1 MTKFWSG
8 LRETRRDRQALFPG
22 KGRRFKSG
30 QPHHPIGTVE
40 SYSFF
45 INAKF
50 QKSFFGVLL
59 VVVSQRAVV
68 NAYEKA
74 KNLH

>member
-30 QPHHPIGTVE
+30 QPHHQFCHVEKQIGNFQLLTVIFDDDLDQSGE
-40 SYSFF
+40 F
-45 INAKF
+45 
-50 QKSFFGVLL
+50 V
-59 VVVSQRAVV
+59 R
-68 NAYEKA
+68 EKV
-74 KNLH
+74 

>member
-30 QPHHPIGTVE
+30 QPHHLAFVLLKSKLVTFSCFWLLKVVG
-40 SYSFF
+40 
-45 INAKF
+45 NAKPLC
-50 QKSFFGVLL
+50 GA
-59 VVVSQRAVV
+59 RR
-68 NAYEKA
+68 E
-74 KNLH
+74 

>member
-30 QPHHPIGTVE
+30 QPHHLLGSEPAIG
-40 SYSFF
+40 
-45 INAKF
+45 
-50 QKSFFGVLL
+50 L
-59 VVVSQRAVV
+59 
-68 NAYEKA
+68 
-74 KNLH
+74 